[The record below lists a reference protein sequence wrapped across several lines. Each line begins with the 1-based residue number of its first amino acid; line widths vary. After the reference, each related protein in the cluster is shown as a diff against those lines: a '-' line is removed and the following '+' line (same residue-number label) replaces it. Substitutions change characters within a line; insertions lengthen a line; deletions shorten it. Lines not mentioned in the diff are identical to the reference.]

1 MAGGRLPPSILR
13 GVRVL
18 TDAERAGMSIT
29 LRCPFCLTLNR
40 IDLQKAGDRPK
51 CGSCHKPLLLDRPVK
66 VAEED
71 FEHTVLAAE
80 VLVLVDFYADWCAPC
95 KAMAP
100 ILDEIAKKGEGRLL
114 VAKIDTDRAP
124 ELSVKLEIRG
134 IPTLIAFRAGR
145 EIGRTVGFDPG
156 EIQDLLERVA

>member
-1 MAGGRLPPSILR
+1 MKDTEPS
-13 GVRVL
+13 G
-18 TDAERAGMSIT
+18 TSIT
-29 LRCPFCLTLNR
+29 LRCSFCLTLNR
-40 IDLQKAGDRPK
+40 IDLQRAGGRPK
-51 CGSCHKPLLLDRPVK
+51 CGSCHKPILLDRPVK

-71 FEHTVLAAE
+71 FEQTVLGAE
-80 VLVLVDFYADWCAPC
+80 ALVLVDFYADWCGPC

-124 ELSVKLEIRG
+124 ELSQKLEIRG

-145 EIGRTVGFDPG
+145 EVGRTVGFDPG
-156 EIQDLLERVA
+156 EIQDLLERVS

>member
-1 MAGGRLPPSILR
+1 M
-13 GVRVL
+13 
-18 TDAERAGMSIT
+18 TDAKPAGMSVT
-29 LRCPFCLTLNR
+29 LRCPFCITLNR

-51 CGSCHKPLLLDRPVK
+51 CGSCHKPILLDRPVK

-71 FEHTVLAAE
+71 FEHTVLGAE
-80 VLVLVDFYADWCAPC
+80 ALVLVDFYADWCGPC

-100 ILDEIAKKGEGRLL
+100 ILDQIAKKGEGRLL

-124 ELSVKLEIRG
+124 ELSVKLQIRG

-145 EIGRTVGFDPG
+145 ELARTVGFDPQ